1 MRHTTRAICISI
13 IAALFAATPALA
25 GDWPAFRHDY
35 HRSGATT
42 EKIDAKNLQ
51 PVWTWRSTVP
61 PQTAWHGP
69 AKWDAYHAKKPL
81 SEMRNYDPVFHPTIV
96 GNRLYF
102 GSSADDA
109 VHCVDAKT
117 GKELWRFTT
126 GAPVRIAPTWY
137 EGKLYFGSD
146 DGYAYCISARTGK
159 LEWRY
164 SPTGGRR
171 LVLNNGRMISF
182 WPIRT
187 GVTVTDGTA
196 YFAASMLPWKESY
209 VCALDADTGATKGKG
224 RFVRRFEGLTFEG
237 AFAATEDY
245 LLTPQGRLW
254 LLVFDRRDGR
264 RRQDV
269 RVSGAG
275 SFVMVTD
282 DGQVMGGSGARGL
295 AVGVANVKKPKEKA
309 FSHGG
314 AKLATVQGN
323 MAYLITDNDVYAV
336 DRTTRKRK
344 WGAKPG
350 PTYSVIVA
358 GGTVFVGSADK
369 VFAYNGADGKL
380 LWQAAV
386 AGDVHGMAV
395 ANGALFASTHEGVIH
410 CFRPDAAKTAA
421 LAAALAAAEV
431 KTQDKKPAPAKKTA
445 KPIPAK
451 LVAGSYLQFTGPT
464 TAVVRWQTLGLSP
477 TILVYGNGSRRFEDK
492 TPKADHT
499 ALIDGLRPRR
509 TYDYE
514 IHTLVDGKAAVAPK
528 RNFETF
534 FNYTLPPVPAK
545 PNPYPAGDLP
555 DIQVELAKH
564 ILAMAKTDQGMC
576 LVLGVG
582 DGRFAYQLAKQSKF
596 RVLCVET
603 DAAKVAAA
611 RATLQKTGVY
621 GSRIAVL
628 KVGSYSDLPLPP
640 YFANLVVSAELSENG
655 KCASAAAEVCRVL
668 RPNGGVAYVGQPRLD
683 GAKLAAWLKGAP
695 LKYKIRSDER
705 GVWATIT
712 RNAPLPGSGDWS
724 HQYGRSDNAT
734 TSGDALMGAK
744 KTSDMEVLW
753 IGRPG
758 PRYQADRQVR
768 KPAPLA
774 TNGRLF
780 IQGLERIIAADSFNG
795 EILWSLEVPG
805 LMRFN
810 MPRDASNYCA
820 DNDSVFIATED
831 KCWQV
836 NARTGAVERMH
847 DVVPAPGKTWPFAW
861 GYIAS
866 EKNLLLGTSTKKG
879 STFTGYWG
887 SGSWFDGSGGVGT
900 AKVCGDNLFAIDK
913 TSGSTKWTYSE
924 GVIINTTIA
933 IGGGRIYFVESRN
946 KKMKDLDRRLIWDG
960 ELWKDQYMVA
970 LDVETGRKVWEK
982 VIEPAAG
989 TVMFSL
995 SYSGERIVLLSSG
1008 GGRYSLYTFGAPDGK
1023 ATWKTAFGWSGGNH
1037 GAHMARPIIL
1047 GDKVY
1052 VSPAGFNLT
1061 TGEKMK
1067 DGIPNGRCGTV
1078 SAGKDSFFF
1087 RGGGSVAMWSPS
1099 TKDWTSWNR
1108 LRPDCWLST
1117 IPANGMVLSP
1127 EGGGGCWCSVWME
1140 TSVGFVRPQYPRPEF
1155 AKPER
1160 TFIGSMKVELVNKAK
1175 GGAIRYT
1182 LDGTMP
1188 AKNSA
1193 PYNGPITLTGKTTL
1207 NAKTFWGQPGSD
1219 AQASGIML
1227 SGSFERLYPAPE
1239 FEPLVRLFADTR
1251 TVKMSKKDPEGV
1263 IRYTLDGTA
1272 PTKGSPRYTRPLKL
1286 TKTATITAGIFY
1298 ANGKVSDVG
1307 KITYTKVKPVMR
1319 DGVAYIPGV
1328 KFRYYE
1334 YWGNKLP
1341 KFADLK
1347 PMKAGAVGNFS
1358 IAPKMRNDGFAMQF
1372 AGFINIPKDG
1382 KYTFLLQSDDGSKLY
1397 IGGKLIV
1404 DNDGAHDARG
1414 IKNGSVELKA
1424 GLHPIVVD
1432 FFECVGGEVLKV
1444 FIEGPG
1450 LGRRPIPDKMLYMK
1464 DVKG

>member
-1 MRHTTRAICISI
+1 MRHIAKTTCILI
-13 IAALFAATPALA
+13 VAALLAASPALA

-35 HRSGATT
+35 HRSGATA

-51 PVWTWRSTVP
+51 PAWAWRSAVP

-81 SEMRNYDPVFHPTIV
+81 SEMRNYDPVFHPTVV

-109 VHCVDAKT
+109 VHCVDTKT
-117 GKELWRFTT
+117 GKEVWRFTT
-126 GAPVRIAPTWY
+126 GGPVRIAPTWH

-146 DGYAYCISARTGK
+146 DGVAYCIKADTGK
-159 LEWRY
+159 LEWSY
-164 SPTGGRR
+164 SPTAGRR

-187 GVTVTDGTA
+187 GVTIAGGTA

-209 VCALDADTGATKGKG
+209 LCGLDAETGATKGKG
-224 RFVRRFEGLTFEG
+224 RFVKRFKDLTFEG
-237 AFAATEDY
+237 AFAATDNY

-269 RVSGAG
+269 RAGGAG

-282 DGQVMGGSGARGL
+282 DGHVMGGSGSRGL
-295 AVGVANVKKPKEKA
+295 AVGVTNVKNPKEKA

-314 AKLATVQGN
+314 AKMATVQGK

-336 DRTTRKRK
+336 DRATRKRT

-350 PTYSVIVA
+350 PTFSVIVA
-358 GGTVFVGSADK
+358 GGTVFVGSRDK
-369 VFAYNGADGKL
+369 VLAYNGTDGVL
-380 LWQAAV
+380 VWQAAV

-410 CFRPDAAKTAA
+410 CFRPDAAKAAWVGGDDQNLPLSEFAVKTAA
-421 LAAALAAAEV
+421 KPVPVKLAAG
-431 KTQDKKPAPAKKTA
+431 P
-445 KPIPAK
+445 
-451 LVAGSYLQFTGPT
+451 YLQFTGVT
-464 TAVVRWQTLGLSP
+464 TAVVRWRTQKLSP

-492 TPKADHT
+492 TPKVEHT

-514 IHTLVDGKAAVAPK
+514 IHTLIDGKAGVAQK
-528 RNFETF
+528 RNIETF

-545 PNPYPAGDLP
+545 PNPYPVIRGRDPHAMTAK
-555 DIQVELAKH
+555 QTLAV
-564 ILAMAKTDQGMC
+564 AKTDQGMC

-582 DGRFAYQLAKQSKF
+582 GGRLAYELAKQSKF

-603 DAAKVAAA
+603 DETKVAAA
-611 RATLQKTGVY
+611 RATLQKTNVY

-628 KVGSYSDLPLPP
+628 KVDSYSDLPLPP
-640 YFANLVVSAELSENG
+640 YFANLVVSADVLENG
-655 KCASAAAEVCRVL
+655 KCASTAAEVSRVL
-668 RPNGGVAYVGQPRLD
+668 RPSGGVAYVGQPQLAR
-683 GAKLAAWLKGAP
+683 AKLATWLKGTP
-695 LKYKIRSDER
+695 LKYKIRSHGR
-705 GVWATIT
+705 GSWATIS
-712 RNAPLPGSGDWS
+712 RDAPLPGSGEWS

-744 KTSDMEVLW
+744 KTSDMEALW

-774 TNGRLF
+774 INGRLF
-780 IQGLERIIAADSFNG
+780 IQGLERLIAADSFNG

-820 DNDSVFIATED
+820 DDDYVYLLAENE
-831 KCWQV
+831 CWQID
-836 NARTGAVERMH
+836 AATGTVERMH
-847 DVVPAPGKTWPFAW
+847 DVVPAPGKTWPLAW
-861 GYIAS
+861 GYVAS
-866 EKNLLLGTSTKKG
+866 DKNAIIGTSTKQG
-879 STFTGYWG
+879 STFTGFWG
-887 SGSWFDGSGGVGT
+887 SGSWFDGSGGVST
-900 AKVCGDNLFAIDK
+900 AKVCSDNLFAIDK

-924 GVIINTTIA
+924 GVIIHTTIA

-946 KKMKDLDRRLIWDG
+946 KKMKDLDKRLIWEG
-960 ELWKDQYMVA
+960 ELWKDQVMVA
-970 LDVETGRKVWEK
+970 LDVETGRKVWEMA
-982 VIEPAAG
+982 IEPAAG

-995 SYSGERIVLLSSG
+995 SYSGERLVLLSSG
-1008 GGRYSLYTFGAPDGK
+1008 GGRYSLYTFDAPDGK
-1023 ATWKTAFGWSGGNH
+1023 ATWKSVFGWSGGNH

-1047 GDKVY
+1047 GNKVY
-1052 VSPAGFNLT
+1052 VTPAGFDLT
-1061 TGEKMK
+1061 TGKKMK
-1067 DGIPNGRCGTV
+1067 DGIPGGRCGTV

-1099 TKDWTSWNR
+1099 TKDWTSWGR

-1127 EGGGGCWCSVWME
+1127 EGGGGCWCSVWLE
-1140 TSVGFVRPQYPRPEF
+1140 TSAGFVRPQYPRPEF

-1188 AKNSA
+1188 TKDSA
-1193 PYNGPITLTGKTTL
+1193 LYGDAIALTGQTTI
-1207 NAKTFWGQPGSD
+1207 NAKTFWSQPGSD
-1219 AQASGIML
+1219 EPASGILL
-1227 SGSFERLYPAPE
+1227 SDTFERLYPAPE
-1239 FEPLVRLFADTR
+1239 FTPLLRLFSDTR
-1251 TVKMSKKDPEGV
+1251 TVQIAKKDPEGQ

-1272 PTKGSPRYTRPLKL
+1272 PTKASPRYTRPLKL
-1286 TKTATITAGIFY
+1286 TKTTTITTRIFY
-1298 ANGKVSDVG
+1298 ANGKESDVG
-1307 KITYTKVKPVMR
+1307 KITYTKVTPILL
-1319 DGVAYIPGV
+1319 DGVAYIPGIR
-1328 KFRYYE
+1328 FRYYE
-1334 YWGNKLP
+1334 CWGDKVP

-1347 PMKAGAVGNFS
+1347 PVKSGAGGNFS
-1358 IAPKMRNDGFAMQF
+1358 IAPRVKNDGFAMQF

-1382 KYTFLLQSDDGSKLY
+1382 KYTFLLQSDDGSTLH
-1397 IGGKLIV
+1397 IGGKKVV
-1404 DNDGAHDARG
+1404 DNDGMHDARG
-1414 IKNGSVELKA
+1414 IKSGSVELKA
-1424 GLHPIVVD
+1424 GLHPIEVG
-1432 FFECVGGEVLKV
+1432 FFECVGGELLKV
-1444 FIEGPG
+1444 MIEGPG
-1450 LGRRPIPDKMLYMK
+1450 LGRKPIPDTMLYMK
-1464 DVKG
+1464 DE